1 MGGGMDGNFILILV
15 LLATLAGLVMV
26 AFAGPSPDKA
36 RKRRI
41 AGIRGRHSE
50 SAEAMLEARMRKA
63 ISNRDTGT
71 EMKMLVSLIPNPENL
86 SKRIR
91 MTGRK
96 WTLSQYMTAS
106 AVIFLLLSAVLL
118 LRGFPVLLALMVGLA
133 AGLALPHW
141 WVGRLIR
148 KRIHQF
154 NAKFPDAL
162 ELLVRGLRSGLP
174 IAETLGVVSNE
185 VPGPVGEE
193 FRLITE
199 RIKIGRTMEQ
209 ALQETADRLG
219 TPEFQFFVITL
230 AIQRETGG
238 NLAETLSNLATVLR
252 QRAQM
257 KLKIRAMSSES
268 KASAY
273 IIGALPFLV
282 FAMIC
287 YINFDYMHPFF
298 TPDPAGLF
306 GLSLMQLVGIGGMCW
321 MAIGA
326 FIMAQMVNFEI

>member
-1 MGGGMDGNFILILV
+1 MNVQV
-15 LLATLAGLVMV
+15 LMLAGLVAIFLILV
-26 AFAGPSPDKA
+26 TFAFTGPSAGKGGA
-36 RKRRI
+36 RRL
-41 AGIRGRHSE
+41 ASIRERHSD
-50 SAEAMLEARMRKA
+50 STSVMLEARMRRA
-63 ISNRDTGT
+63 ISTKQD
-71 EMKMLVSLIPNPENL
+71 EKHKLLVSLIPNPENL
-86 SKRIR
+86 AKRIR
-91 MTGRK
+91 MTGKK
-96 WTLSQYMTAS
+96 WTLSQFMAS
-106 AVIFLLLSAVLL
+106 CAGIFLLIAAFLM
-118 LRGFPVLLALMVGLA
+118 LRGFSAFFSLFVGLA
-133 AGLALPHW
+133 AGFGLPQM
-141 WVGRLIR
+141 VINSLIN
-148 KRIHQF
+148 KRIMKF
-154 NAKFPDAL
+154 NSKFPDAL

-174 IAETLGVVSNE
+174 ITETLGVVSTE

-209 ALQETADRLG
+209 ALQETADRLD
-219 TPEFQFFVITL
+219 TAEFQFFCITL

-238 NLAETLSNLATVLR
+238 NLAETLSNLANVLR

-282 FAMIC
+282 FGMIC
-287 YINFDYMHPFF
+287 YINFNYMKPFF

-306 GLSLMQLVGIGGMCW
+306 GLGIMQLVGIGGMCW

-326 FIMAQMVNFEI
+326 FIMAQMISFEI